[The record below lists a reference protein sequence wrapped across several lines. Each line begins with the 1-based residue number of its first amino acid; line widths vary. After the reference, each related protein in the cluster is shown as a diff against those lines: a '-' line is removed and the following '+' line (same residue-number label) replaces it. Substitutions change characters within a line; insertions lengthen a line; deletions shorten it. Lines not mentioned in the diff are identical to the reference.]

1 MWIMQPELQEWA
13 NQIFGH
19 SGAVCPSD
27 ESTLARLA
35 EVFENAAILLNPY
48 QDVTLNQVFWDLPAT
63 AFLGLK
69 NENISWPIRH
79 RLIESFEPLFRDF
92 FAARCKPV
100 LGHLSEEG
108 TPLNSA
114 CYMWWDFDCWVA
126 TKHPLPQNP
135 MDSTFLASMRSIL
148 RIGHAACQESAL
160 HGLGHW
166 HWAHAA
172 AVEEIIDEFLN
183 REPGRLRD
191 YAMAARCGCVQ

>member
-48 QDVTLNQVFWDLPAT
+48 PDVTLNQVFWDLPAT

-79 RLIESFEPLFRDF
+79 RLIEYFEPLFRDF
-92 FAARCKPV
+92 FAARCKPDR
-100 LGHLSEEG
+100 
-108 TPLNSA
+108 
-114 CYMWWDFDCWVA
+114 W
-126 TKHPLPQNP
+126 
-135 MDSTFLASMRSIL
+135 
-148 RIGHAACQESAL
+148 
-160 HGLGHW
+160 
-166 HWAHAA
+166 
-172 AVEEIIDEFLN
+172 
-183 REPGRLRD
+183 
-191 YAMAARCGCVQ
+191 